1 MKFERSNLDRLFARN
16 PSDVRIART
25 GHSPL
30 NSFALVLIAVAVVNP
45 PRLALRLGSHDRSK
59 RFRSA
64 RIGVACAGGGVLG
77 LAAVAHPLI
86 DTLDVSP
93 ETFQI
98 AAGLVITVVAV
109 VDVVWPDR
117 RPEQLVGGW
126 RDGLVPVAYP
136 LLLSPGLVLFSLTT
150 AVDRGVWVTVGIGA
164 VGLVGGL
171 VASALSRERHTL
183 WVAAVRLIASALVV
197 LGVAMVMD
205 GIRTV

>member
-1 MKFERSNLDRLFARN
+1 M
-16 PSDVRIART
+16 
-25 GHSPL
+25 
-30 NSFALVLIAVAVVNP
+30 NSFALVLTAVGVVNP
-45 PRLALRLGSHDRSK
+45 PRLALRLGSHDRAK
-59 RFRSA
+59 RFRSS
-64 RIGVACAGGGVLG
+64 RIGVVLAGAGVLG
-77 LAAVAHPLI
+77 LAWLAHPLI
-86 DTLDVSP
+86 DALDVSP

-98 AAGLVITVVAV
+98 AAGLVISVVAV

-126 RDGLVPVAYP
+126 RDGFVPVAYP

-150 AVDRGVWVTVGIGA
+150 AVDRGVWVTVGFGA

-171 VASALSRERHTL
+171 AASALSRERQTL
-183 WVAAVRLIASALVV
+183 WVAAVRLVGAALMV